1 MRRRSKS
8 QPVALGNIVP
18 RVLTELGL
26 TSASAVVSLAER
38 WESIVGREIAAHCEP
53 FALRGKRLEAT
64 VDSSVW
70 CQQLQL
76 RQSEILGALR
86 SELGEAAPSELR
98 FRLR

>member
-1 MRRRSKS
+1 
-8 QPVALGNIVP
+8 VALGNVVP
-18 RVLTELGL
+18 RVLRELGL
-26 TSASAVVSLAER
+26 TSTAAIVRLAER
-38 WESIVGREIAAHCEP
+38 WESIVGSEIAAHCAP

-76 RQSEILGALR
+76 RQSEILEALR
-86 SELGEAAPSELR
+86 RELGEAAPSELR